1 MPFCIIGA
9 PVRSELPDDA
19 VIRSSTQIAGN
30 TSFEELVGRENI
42 LEMNDEIRQRLLLTI
57 EGL

>member
-1 MPFCIIGA
+1 VISS
-9 PVRSELPDDA
+9 PVRSELPDES
-19 VIRSSTQIAGN
+19 VIRNSTQIAGN
-30 TSFEELVGRENI
+30 TSFEELVGHENI

>member
-1 MPFCIIGA
+1 
-9 PVRSELPDDA
+9 VRSTLPDDS

-30 TSFEELVGRENI
+30 ASFEELVGHDSI
-42 LEMNDEIRQRLLLTI
+42 MEMKDEIRQRLLMTI

>member
-1 MPFCIIGA
+1 
-9 PVRSELPDDA
+9 
-19 VIRSSTQIAGN
+19 
-30 TSFEELVGRENI
+30 VGRDNI

>member
-1 MPFCIIGA
+1 MISS
-9 PVRSELPDDA
+9 PVRSELPDES
-19 VIRSSTQIAGN
+19 VIRNSTQIAGN
-30 TSFEELVGRENI
+30 TSFEELVGHENI